1 MPWVAFY
8 ANFLW
13 VMVLGLIGP
22 SVPAIVNDL
31 GISYSRAGF
40 LFTALSAGSLFGTL
54 FGGLVADRINRK
66 VVFAISAGCLGIG
79 LVLFGRSQGYTLLIL
94 FMFLMSLGG
103 SPVGVI
109 GQTIMLD
116 MYPDKRERYL
126 PFQTFFAALGNF
138 AAPLIV
144 ALTVV
149 LGLSWRWSFYDVSIL
164 AILLCVLALVVRY
177 PTTGGTA
184 HDRVP
189 VRKIFSHGKVIVASV
204 LVLFSVSVDIGF
216 SYWLAEYFT
225 SSLDVPLKLA
235 SAAVSIYL
243 AGIIT
248 GRLSTPLFLKK
259 APPLRILQISLSF
272 SCMVLLFYIFIPS
285 TALKA
290 LSVYFY
296 GLGVGPLFPLIL
308 AKGTEDYAGQSG
320 SVSGIMFSFM
330 SVGGMVFPFVFG
342 ALAQE
347 FSIRSTYFVV
357 LGILVS
363 LVISISIW
371 KRHLDPG
378 RES

>member
-22 SVPAIVNDL
+22 SVPAIVKDL

-66 VVFAISAGCLGIG
+66 VVFAISAACLGLG
-79 LVLFGRSQGYTLLIL
+79 LLLFGRSEGYTLLIL

-116 MYPDKRERYL
+116 MYPEKRDRYL

-144 ALTVV
+144 AATVV
-149 LGLSWRWSFYDVSIL
+149 MGLSWRWSFFEVSVL
-164 AILLCVLALVVRY
+164 AVLLFVLALAARY
-177 PTTGGTA
+177 PAAGGAT
-184 HDRVP
+184 HNRVP
-189 VRKIFSHGKVIVASV
+189 VRKILSHGKVIVAS
-204 LVLFSVSVDIGF
+204 LLILFSVSVDIGF

-225 SSLDVPLKLA
+225 STLDVPLKLA

-248 GRLSTPLFLKK
+248 GRLSTPLFLKA
-259 APPLRILQISLSF
+259 APPLRILQVSLSF
-272 SCMVLLFYIFIPS
+272 SCLVLLFYIFVPS
-285 TALKA
+285 TPLKA
-290 LSVYFY
+290 VSVFFY

-308 AKGTEDYAGQSG
+308 ARGTEDYTGQSG
-320 SVSGIMFSFM
+320 SVSGILFSFM

-357 LGILVS
+357 LGILVC
-363 LVISISIW
+363 LVISITFW
-371 KRHLDPG
+371 KRHLDRS